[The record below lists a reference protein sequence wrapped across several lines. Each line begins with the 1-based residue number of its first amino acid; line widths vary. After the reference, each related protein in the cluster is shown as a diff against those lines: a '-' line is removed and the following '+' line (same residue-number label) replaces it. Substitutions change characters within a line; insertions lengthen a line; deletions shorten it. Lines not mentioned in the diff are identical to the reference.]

1 MKKQKEKETKRKV
14 AIAIAIQ
21 QIFFSLPNS
30 YSITHKSCHSNDD
43 KL

>member
-21 QIFFSLPNS
+21 QIFYLPNS
-30 YSITHKSCHSNDD
+30 YSITHKSCHSTDD